1 MSNSWL
7 VTMRHEAHG
16 KNSVRCMLLLP
27 CSGLLVGLELAVIC
41 VFAAGEELKLDRIS
55 KVSFYTHKSVY

>member
-1 MSNSWL
+1 
-7 VTMRHEAHG
+7 
-16 KNSVRCMLLLP
+16 MLLLP